1 MIKRIFIIVLLFSF
15 SFQSYADEGMWLPML
30 IKRLNHADMQK
41 MGLNLTAEE
50 IYSVN
55 NSSLKDA
62 IVSLGGFCTAEV
74 ISKQGLLLTNHHC
87 AFSAI
92 QAHSTVENDFITHG
106 FWAATHEDE
115 KPNEGLYAK
124 FLVRM
129 EDVTKSVLAGV
140 TDAMTE
146 SERASF
152 VNKAIERIKGN
163 VEGNYEIEIKPFYE
177 GNEYYMF
184 LYEIYRDV
192 RLVGAPPSS
201 IGKFG
206 GDTDNWMWPR
216 QTGDFALFR
225 VYTAPD
231 GSPAEYSPE
240 NIPLKP
246 KHHLPIS
253 LDGVQENDFAM
264 VMGYPGSTDRYLSSY
279 GARLV
284 LDQTNPTRVA
294 IREKRLAIL
303 KDDMDASENIRIKY
317 ASKYARVSN
326 YWKYFIGQTQGLKSL
341 NVVEDKEKIE
351 EEFQAWANANS
362 QRKAQYGDVLAN
374 IKGAYE
380 TIEQFNVAYLYL
392 VEAAFGSEIL
402 TLANSFS
409 ALANLLNDPDKNKDK
424 IAEQVTS
431 LQEEANKFFKDYN
444 APTDKKVLAAL
455 IEMYYHDLP
464 KAQQPE
470 TLLKIG
476 QTYNEDFVRWAG
488 DVFDN
493 SIFDEED
500 KVHAFLENPAREL
513 ILEDPAYKIIRAIM
527 DHYYD
532 DISPQLR
539 VGYNQLNSANRLF
552 IKGLREMNPDRKY
565 YPNANST
572 MRLTYGQVK
581 SYAPRDGVV
590 FKYYTTLEGV
600 MEKEDPNHDEFVVP
614 EKLKTLYQNK
624 DYGPYSD
631 GGIMPVCFISNND
644 ITGGNSG
651 SPVMNGDG
659 ALVGIAFDG
668 NWEAMSGDI
677 AFESELQRAI
687 NVDIRY
693 VLFIIDKFA
702 DAGHLV
708 DEMTLIKTAGTKKEK
723 PSRKKTKVK

>member
-1 MIKRIFIIVLLFSF
+1 MIKRIFIIFLLLSF
-15 SFQSYADEGMWLPML
+15 SLQSFADEGMWLPML
-30 IKRLNHADMQK
+30 IKRLNQTDMQK

-55 NSSLKDA
+55 NASLKDA

-87 AFSAI
+87 AFGAI
-92 QAHSTVENDFITHG
+92 QAHSTVEHDYISNG

-129 EDVTKSVLAGV
+129 EDVTDSVLADV

-146 SERASF
+146 AQRAKV
-152 VNKAIERIKGN
+152 VNAAIDKLSKA
-163 VEGNYEIEIKPFYE
+163 VSGNYEIEIKPFYE

-225 VYTAPD
+225 IYMAPD

-253 LDGVQENDFAM
+253 LDGVQENDFSM
-264 VMGYPGSTDRYLSSY
+264 VMGFPGSTDRYLSSY

-284 LDQTNPTRVA
+284 LDQTNPTRVN
-294 IREKRLAIL
+294 IRERRLAIL
-303 KDDMDASENIRIKY
+303 KEDMDADESIRIKY

-326 YWKYFIGQTQGLKSL
+326 YWKYFIGQSQGLKKL
-341 NVVEDKEKIE
+341 DVVKDKEKIE
-351 EEFQAWANANS
+351 EEFQAWANQNA
-362 QRKAQYGDVLAN
+362 QRKAQYGEVLAN
-374 IKGAYE
+374 MKSAYE
-380 TIEQFNVAYLYL
+380 TIEQYNVAYLYL

-402 TLANSFS
+402 TFANGFSTLASLLS
-409 ALANLLNDPDKNKDK
+409 APDKNKDK
-424 IAEQVTS
+424 MAEQITL
-431 LQEEANKFFKDYN
+431 LQERADKFFKDYN

-455 IEMYYHDLP
+455 MELYYHDLP
-464 KAQQPE
+464 KDQQPE
-470 TLLKIG
+470 AFLTIV
-476 QTYNEDFVRWAG
+476 QTYNEDFVQWSN
-488 DVFDN
+488 DVFD
-493 SIFDEED
+493 SSMFDEED
-500 KVHAFLENPAREL
+500 KVAAFLKNPQKEL
-513 ILEDPAYKIIRAIM
+513 LLEDPAYKIIKTIM
-527 DHYYD
+527 DYYYGN
-532 DISPQLR
+532 ISPALR
-539 VGYNQLNSANRLF
+539 NGYTQLNSANRLF

-581 SYAPRDGVV
+581 SYIPRDGVV
-590 FKYYTTLEGV
+590 YNYYTTLEGV
-600 MEKEDPNHDEFVVP
+600 MEKEDPDHDEFIVP
-614 EKLKTLYQNK
+614 EKLRLLYQNK
-624 DYGPYSD
+624 DYGPYGE
-631 GGIMPVCFISNND
+631 GGFMPVCFISNND

-659 ALVGIAFDG
+659 ALIGIAFDG

-702 DAGHLV
+702 GAGHLI
-708 DEMTLIKTAGTKKEK
+708 DEMTLVKNAGVKKEK
-723 PSRKKTKVK
+723 AQRKKVKVK